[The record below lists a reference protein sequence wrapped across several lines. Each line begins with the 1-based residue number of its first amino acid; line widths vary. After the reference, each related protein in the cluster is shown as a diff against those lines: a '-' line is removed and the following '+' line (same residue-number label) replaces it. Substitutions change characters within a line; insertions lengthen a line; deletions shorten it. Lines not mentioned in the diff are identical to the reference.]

1 MMQSPEKPLAYDIA
15 LMPRQPAR
23 ADYIILF
30 LLGALWGSSF
40 GAIKIA
46 LYGVSP
52 LTVMSIRILLAGAA
66 LLVLTLI
73 RSTPLPRGIQ
83 NWNKVLWMALFGV
96 LLPFYLVPWGQQKID
111 SSLAAI
117 IMSINP
123 FFALILGHFF
133 SEGENFNKK
142 QLFAMLVGFLGV
154 FLVLAE
160 HTDFSSNGNIWRQ
173 GAVILAGIGYTIS
186 GVIAVRVRGIS
197 ADSVSASVF
206 IVASLI
212 ALPIWL
218 FFDNPWNLQLEI
230 DSILALAHLGL
241 VSTGIAFLM
250 RYYIILR
257 AGAVFFSYVAFL
269 IPMFGIFFGII
280 FLDEIVSLST
290 MGGAILILSG
300 VYFGRK

>member
-1 MMQSPEKPLAYDIA
+1 
-15 LMPRQPAR
+15 MPRQPAR

-40 GAIKIA
+40 GAIKVA

-52 LTVMSIRILLAGAA
+52 LTVMSVRVMLAGVA

-73 RSTPLPRGIQ
+73 RSTPFPRGLK

-96 LLPFYLVPWGQQKID
+96 LIPFFLVPWGQQKID

-133 SEGENFNKK
+133 SEDENFSK
-142 QLFAMLVGFLGV
+142 QQFFAMLVGFSGV
-154 FLVLAE
+154 FLVFSENA
-160 HTDFSSNGNIWRQ
+160 DFSTNGNFWGQ

-186 GVIAVRVRGIS
+186 GVIAARVRGIS
-197 ADSVSASVF
+197 AESVSASVF

-212 ALPIWL
+212 AIPFWL
-218 FFDNPWNLQLEI
+218 IIESPWNLKLEL
-230 DSILALAHLGL
+230 DSIIALTHLGF

-257 AGAVFFSYVAFL
+257 AGAVFFSYVAFI
-269 IPMFGIFFGII
+269 IPMFGIFFGVI
-280 FLDEIVSLST
+280 FLDETLSLNT
-290 MGGAILILSG
+290 MVAVLLILSG
-300 VYFGRK
+300 VYLGRK

>member
-1 MMQSPEKPLAYDIA
+1 MQSPEKTFASCLAH
-15 LMPRQPAR
+15 MPRKPAR

-40 GAIKIA
+40 GAIKVA

-52 LTVMSIRILLAGAA
+52 LTVMSVRVMLAGAA

-73 RSTPLPRGIQ
+73 RSTPLPRGLK

-96 LLPFYLVPWGQQKID
+96 LMPFFLVPWGQQKID

-133 SEGENFNKK
+133 SEDENFSK
-142 QLFAMLVGFLGV
+142 QQFFAMLVGFSGV
-154 FLVLAE
+154 FLVFSENA
-160 HTDFSSNGNIWRQ
+160 DFSSNGNFWGQ

-186 GVIAVRVRGIS
+186 GVIAARVRGIS

-206 IVASLI
+206 VVASLI
-212 ALPIWL
+212 ALPFWL
-218 FFDNPWNLQLEI
+218 IIESPWNLELEME
-230 DSILALAHLGL
+230 SIIALTHLGF

-257 AGAVFFSYVAFL
+257 AGAVFFSYVAFI
-269 IPMFGIFFGII
+269 IPMFGIFFGVL
-280 FLDEIVSLST
+280 FLDETLSLST
-290 MGGAILILSG
+290 MVAVLLILSG
-300 VYFGRK
+300 VYLGRK

>member
-1 MMQSPEKPLAYDIA
+1 MQSPEKPFASCLA
-15 LMPRQPAR
+15 LMPRKPAR

-40 GAIKIA
+40 GAIKVA

-52 LTVMSIRILLAGAA
+52 LTVMSVRIMLAGVA
-66 LLVLTLI
+66 LLLLTLI
-73 RSTPLPRGIQ
+73 RSTPFPRGLQ

-96 LLPFYLVPWGQQKID
+96 LMPFFLVPWGQQKID

-133 SEGENFNKK
+133 SEDENFSK
-142 QLFAMLVGFLGV
+142 QQFFAMLVGFAGV
-154 FLVLAE
+154 FLVFSENA
-160 HTDFSSNGNIWRQ
+160 DFSSNGNFWGQ

-186 GVIAVRVRGIS
+186 GVIAARVKEIS

-206 IVASLI
+206 VVASLI
-212 ALPIWL
+212 ALPFWL
-218 FFDNPWNLQLEI
+218 IIESPWNLELEME
-230 DSILALAHLGL
+230 SIIALTHLGF

-257 AGAVFFSYVAFL
+257 AGAVFFSYVAFI
-269 IPMFGIFFGII
+269 IPMFGIFFGVI
-280 FLDEIVSLST
+280 FLDETLSLSA
-290 MGGAILILSG
+290 MIAVLLILSG
-300 VYFGRK
+300 VYLGRK

>member
-1 MMQSPEKPLAYDIA
+1 
-15 LMPRQPAR
+15 MPRQPAR

-40 GAIKIA
+40 GAIKVA

-52 LTVMSIRILLAGAA
+52 LTVMSVRIMLAGVA
-66 LLVLTLI
+66 LLLLTLI
-73 RSTPLPRGIQ
+73 RSTPFPRGLQ
-83 NWNKVLWMALFGV
+83 NWNKVLWMAIFGV
-96 LLPFYLVPWGQQKID
+96 LMPFFLVPWGQQKID

-133 SEGENFNKK
+133 SEDENFSK
-142 QLFAMLVGFLGV
+142 QQFFAMLVGFSGV
-154 FLVLAE
+154 FLVFSENA
-160 HTDFSSNGNIWRQ
+160 DFSSNGNFWGQ

-186 GVIAVRVRGIS
+186 GVIAARVKGIS

-206 IVASLI
+206 VVASLI
-212 ALPIWL
+212 ALPFWL
-218 FFDNPWNLQLEI
+218 IIESPWNLELEME
-230 DSILALAHLGL
+230 SIIALTHLGF

-257 AGAVFFSYVAFL
+257 AGAVFFSYVAFI
-269 IPMFGIFFGII
+269 IPMFGIFFGVL
-280 FLDEIVSLST
+280 FLNETLSLST
-290 MGGAILILSG
+290 MVAVLLILSG
-300 VYFGRK
+300 VYLGRK

>member
-1 MMQSPEKPLAYDIA
+1 
-15 LMPRQPAR
+15 MPRKPAR

-40 GAIKIA
+40 GAIKVA

-52 LTVMSIRILLAGAA
+52 LTVMSVRVMLAGLA

-73 RSTPLPRGIQ
+73 RSTPLPRGLK

-96 LLPFYLVPWGQQKID
+96 LMPFFLVPWGQQKID

-133 SEGENFNKK
+133 SEDENFSKR
-142 QLFAMLVGFLGV
+142 QFFAMLVGFAGV
-154 FLVLAE
+154 FLVFSENA
-160 HTDFSSNGNIWRQ
+160 DFSTNGNFWGQ

-186 GVIAVRVRGIS
+186 GVIAARVRGIS
-197 ADSVSASVF
+197 AESVSASVF

-212 ALPIWL
+212 ALPFWL
-218 FFDNPWNLQLEI
+218 IIESPWNLKLNI
-230 DSILALAHLGL
+230 DSIIALTHLGF

-257 AGAVFFSYVAFL
+257 AGAVFFSYVAFI
-269 IPMFGIFFGII
+269 IPMFGIFFGVL
-280 FLDEIVSLST
+280 FLDETLSLST
-290 MGGAILILSG
+290 MVAVLLILSG
-300 VYFGRK
+300 VYLGRK

>member
-1 MMQSPEKPLAYDIA
+1 MQSPENPFASDLAI
-15 LMPRQPAR
+15 MPRQPAR

-52 LTVMSIRILLAGAA
+52 LTVMSVRIILAGVA

-73 RSTPLPRGIQ
+73 RSTPFPRGFQ
-83 NWNKVLWMALFGV
+83 NWKKIFWMALFGV
-96 LLPFYLVPWGQQKID
+96 LIPFFLVPWGQQKID

-123 FFALILGHFF
+123 FFALILGHYF
-133 SEGENFNKK
+133 SEDENFNKR
-142 QLFAMLVGFLGV
+142 QFFAMLLGFSGV
-154 FLVLAE
+154 FLVFNENA
-160 HTDFSSNGNIWRQ
+160 DFSTNGNFWGQ

-186 GVIAVRVRGIS
+186 GVIAARLRGIS

-212 ALPIWL
+212 ALPLWL
-218 FFDNPWNLQLEI
+218 IYDSPWNLQLEQ
-230 DSILALAHLGL
+230 DSIFALTHLGL

-250 RYYIILR
+250 RYYVILR

-269 IPMFGIFFGII
+269 IPMFGIFFGVI
-280 FLDEIVSLST
+280 FLDETVSVNT
-290 MGGAILILSG
+290 MVAVVLILLG

>member
-1 MMQSPEKPLAYDIA
+1 
-15 LMPRQPAR
+15 MPRQPAR

-40 GAIKIA
+40 GAIKVA

-52 LTVMSIRILLAGAA
+52 LTVMSVRVMLAGVA
-66 LLVLTLI
+66 LLLLTLI
-73 RSTPLPRGIQ
+73 RSTPFPRGLQ
-83 NWNKVLWMALFGV
+83 NWNKILWMAIFGV
-96 LLPFYLVPWGQQKID
+96 LMPFFLVPWGQQKID

-133 SEGENFNKK
+133 SEDENFSK
-142 QLFAMLVGFLGV
+142 QQFFAMLVGFAGV
-154 FLVLAE
+154 FLVFSENA
-160 HTDFSSNGNIWRQ
+160 DFSSNGNFWGQ

-186 GVIAVRVRGIS
+186 GVIAARVKGIS

-206 IVASLI
+206 VVASLI
-212 ALPIWL
+212 ALPFWL
-218 FFDNPWNLQLEI
+218 IIESPWNLELEME
-230 DSILALAHLGL
+230 SIIALTHLGF

-257 AGAVFFSYVAFL
+257 AGAVFFSYVAFI
-269 IPMFGIFFGII
+269 IPMFGIFFGVL
-280 FLDEIVSLST
+280 FLNETLSLST
-290 MGGAILILSG
+290 MVAVLLILSG
-300 VYFGRK
+300 VYLGRK

>member
-1 MMQSPEKPLAYDIA
+1 
-15 LMPRQPAR
+15 MPRKPAR

-40 GAIKIA
+40 GAIKVA

-52 LTVMSIRILLAGAA
+52 LTVMSVRVMLAGIA

-73 RSTPLPRGIQ
+73 RSTPLPRGLK

-96 LLPFYLVPWGQQKID
+96 LMPFFLVPWGQQKID

-133 SEGENFNKK
+133 SEDENFSK
-142 QLFAMLVGFLGV
+142 QQFFAMLVGFAGV
-154 FLVLAE
+154 FLVFRENA
-160 HTDFSSNGNIWRQ
+160 DFSSNGNFWGQ
-173 GAVILAGIGYTIS
+173 CAVILAGIGYTIS
-186 GVIAVRVRGIS
+186 GVIAARVKGIS

-206 IVASLI
+206 VVASLI
-212 ALPIWL
+212 ALPFWL
-218 FFDNPWNLQLEI
+218 IIESPWNLELEME
-230 DSILALAHLGL
+230 SIIALTHLGF

-257 AGAVFFSYVAFL
+257 AGAVFFSYVAFI
-269 IPMFGIFFGII
+269 IPMFGIFFGVL
-280 FLDEIVSLST
+280 FLDETLSLST
-290 MGGAILILSG
+290 IVAVLLILSG
-300 VYFGRK
+300 VYLGRK

>member
-1 MMQSPEKPLAYDIA
+1 
-15 LMPRQPAR
+15 MPRKPAR

-40 GAIKIA
+40 GAIKVA

-52 LTVMSIRILLAGAA
+52 LTVMSVRVMLAGIA

-73 RSTPLPRGIQ
+73 RSTPLPRGLK

-96 LLPFYLVPWGQQKID
+96 LMPFFLVPWGQQKID

-133 SEGENFNKK
+133 SEDENFNKR
-142 QLFAMLVGFLGV
+142 QIFAMLVGFLGV
-154 FLVLAE
+154 FLVLGE
-160 HTDFSSNGNIWRQ
+160 HADFSSNVNFWGQ

-186 GVIAVRVRGIS
+186 GVIAARIRGIS

-212 ALPIWL
+212 ALPLWII
-218 FFDNPWNLQLEI
+218 FDNPWNLQLEI
-230 DSILALAHLGL
+230 DSILALTHLGL

-269 IPMFGIFFGII
+269 IPMFGIFFGVI
-280 FLDEIVSLST
+280 FLNEIVSLST
-290 MGGAILILSG
+290 MGGVILILSG
-300 VYFGRK
+300 VYLGRK